1 MGSGRSR
8 AANSPLVADLHIAE
22 IDPGRKAEVE
32 ELTNPTSS
40 TDDWEALLGI
50 AGLDAVMI
58 SATPETTHYPMT
70 KAALDA
76 GLHVLLEK
84 PMALSLE
91 EADDLIETAEAND
104 LKFTIGYSQRFN
116 DKQSFVKRSVADGS
130 IGDPTHVLVTRHI
143 GRSLGAKIGNRIKL
157 SPAAMEATH
166 DIDFA
171 LWCLEPRRPVRVY
184 SQMAWGVRKDTL
196 GLPDSQVMIVTMDDG
211 VVVTINAGMSLPA
224 GGYPNAATTWI
235 ELVGTD
241 GTVLV
246 DDSHRDIVHNTS
258 DKGVQFPLST
268 MPGEYVESTY
278 AGAHGAGDAPLP
290 RGRRLR
296 PAGHGRAPPGPGG
309 HGGLHGRRPVGRS
322 QRGRG
327 VAPQSRSAGPGPGRL
342 DQAVGHDR
350 RRGASAPQ
358 PMSARVSAMTWRVA
372 RPASVVGSTTSS

>member
-1 MGSGRSR
+1 VRGEDDHTGREEREEKTEKREPMNELNVGVIGTGWCGGIR
-8 AANSPLVADLHIAE
+8 AVACANSPLVADLHIAE
-22 IDPGRKAEVE
+22 INPERRAEVE
-32 ELTNPTSS
+32 ALTDPSSS
-40 TDDWEALLGI
+40 TDDWGALLGI
-50 AGLDAVMI
+50 DGLDAVMI

-91 EADDLIETAEAND
+91 EADDLIETAESND

-268 MPGEYVESTY
+268 MPGEYVEAMYS
-278 AGAHGAGDAPLP
+278 
-290 RGRRLR
+290 
-296 PAGHGRAPPGPGG
+296 GPMERET
-309 HGGLHGRRPVGRS
+309 LHFLEAVAYDRPVM
-322 QRGRG
+322 
-327 VAPQSRSAGPGPGRL
+327 VEPRL
-342 DQAVGHDR
+342 
-350 RRGASAPQ
+350 
-358 PMSARVSAMTWRVA
+358 ARVAMEVYMAADLSADLNEVVELPLSPDQQGLA
-372 RPASVVGSTTSS
+372 LAASMKG